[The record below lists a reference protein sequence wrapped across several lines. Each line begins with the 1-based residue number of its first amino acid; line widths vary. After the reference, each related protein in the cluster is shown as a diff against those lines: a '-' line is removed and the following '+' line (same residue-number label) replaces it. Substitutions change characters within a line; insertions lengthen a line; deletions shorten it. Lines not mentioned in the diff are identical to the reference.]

1 MKNFT
6 IAILLAAAALLFPAA
21 LSAQSI
27 VFWTQDQ
34 DLVPIRIYIDQEYLG
49 DVTAALP
56 TQPELDAPGALSVD
70 TTPVRHELTAVD
82 KYGRVFKGWSGTL
95 TPQPGKIYFE
105 RLNAQGFRKVNRKD
119 YAFVFLDWVPLYR
132 LPWYLGSPRVLG
144 DLDPHED
151 KGLMVGMAATAVGA
165 TAALGVAAARNWDV
179 GDSRFPYCALGLGTE
194 YFASLYEWRNVA
206 QFKARFGGKGGF
218 SLLAD
223 AGIATYAGS
232 SLQDAIPTFSI
243 GAGLDYGGFGFSLR
257 YKPSVG
263 NSFDT
268 FFVGRLEYD
277 WWITGGFALDFH
289 AGFGVGGYGPEG
301 LMDFY
306 DFPFGFGLLFR
317 L

>member
-1 MKNFT
+1 MKIFT
-6 IAILLAAAALLFPAA
+6 IRTLLAAATLLLPAA
-21 LSAQSI
+21 ASAQSI

-34 DLVPIRIYIDQEYLG
+34 NLVPIRIYIDQEYIG
-49 DVTAALP
+49 DVTAATP
-56 TQPELDAPGALSVD
+56 ARPELDAPGTLSVD

-82 KYGRVFKGWSGTL
+82 KYGRVFKGWEGTL

-105 RLNAQGFRKVNRKD
+105 CLSARGFRKVNRKD
-119 YAFVFLDWVPLYR
+119 YGFVFLHWVPVYR
-132 LPWYLGSPRVLG
+132 LPWYFGVFRE

-179 GDSRFPYCALGLGTE
+179 EDSRFPYFALGLGTE
-194 YFASLYEWRNVA
+194 YFATLYEWRNVA

-223 AGIATYAGS
+223 AGIASYPRS
-232 SLQDAIPTFSI
+232 WEQSAIPTFSI
-243 GAGLDYGGFGFSLR
+243 GAGLDYGGLGFSLR

-268 FFVGRLEYD
+268 FLVGRVEYD
-277 WWITGGFALDFH
+277 WWITDGFALDFH
-289 AGFGVGGYGPEG
+289 AGFGVGGYDPEG
-301 LMDFY
+301 LMDYY